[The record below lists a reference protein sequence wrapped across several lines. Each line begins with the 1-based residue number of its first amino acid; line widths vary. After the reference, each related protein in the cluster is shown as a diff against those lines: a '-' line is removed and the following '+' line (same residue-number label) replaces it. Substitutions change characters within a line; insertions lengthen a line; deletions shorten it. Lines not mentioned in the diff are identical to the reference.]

1 MRGFSLVELLVAIGI
16 TTLLVATGI
25 PTFRSYGQRISLDQ
39 AAEDVAGLLITART
53 LALSPDAAKE
63 KEVVAYGVAFDNDNK
78 KTELFS
84 YELKNN
90 EYKKSGAPRQTFEAP
105 AVVTSIFARKS
116 MDSRTVLKEI
126 IFPIESRGGSNTDA
140 AITLDGGKVGTRT
153 ISVIA
158 ATGQITVVTN
168 NAQQ

>member
-84 YELKNN
+84 YELNKNKY
-90 EYKKSGAPRQTFEAP
+90 EKRGAPRQTFNAP
-105 AVVTSIFARKS
+105 AVVTSIAARRS
-116 MDSRTVLKEI
+116 QTVLKEI

-140 AITLDGGKVGTRT
+140 AITLGGGKVGTRT

-158 ATGQITVVTN
+158 ATGQITVETED
-168 NAQQ
+168 AQQ

>member
-63 KEVVAYGVAFDNDNK
+63 KEVVAYGVAFNNK
-78 KTELFS
+78 KAELFS
-84 YELKNN
+84 YKHNEN
-90 EYKKSGAPRQTFEAP
+90 EYEKRTENPRQTFNAP
-105 AVVTSIFARKS
+105 AVVTSIAARKS
-116 MDSRTVLKEI
+116 LGSQVVLKEI

-140 AITLDGGKVGTRT
+140 VITLDGAKVGTRT
-153 ISVIA
+153 IRVIA
-158 ATGQITVVTN
+158 ATGQITVETED
-168 NAQQ
+168 AQQ